1 MSQKII
7 LNTTRQGDIHL
18 EMRRS
23 TLTLTT
29 SQFNKELSHDC
40 YPSFDAAVS
49 ANDTVYIVYC
59 NPSATYLA
67 RFFQNSFDIVPL
79 QSIHG
84 ARNFHLMLHGN
95 IPILFYTIT
104 QNARTLLYLSFL
116 SSDGKPLFIDTCSN
130 LDAPFTICTDPDN
143 RDILI
148 TYVSPFGNILTRRL
162 TWSSKTLSDPLT
174 LDQKSIGTK
183 YPNCLYDDGLH
194 ITYLVKDKNSN
205 ALVYCP
211 PAGKPFCIYQYCTN
225 QTRPVLWK
233 DENGL
238 KVSFLQENNIF
249 HITLQNLSV
258 QKQEVPPQTQLAWLK
273 SPAATL
279 QDVSDSQMTFLYE
292 ETEQQTSA
300 PSQTE
305 ASTTS
310 AAPAVS
316 GSNATVNL
324 SDEIL
329 QFSGKQIAVPENL
342 ELEKLKIR
350 IKFLEDKLAE
360 LEKRM
365 QAAQPEEA

>member
-7 LNTTRQGDIHL
+7 LNTTRHGDIHL
-18 EMRRS
+18 EMRGS

-29 SQFNKELSHDC
+29 NQFQKELSHDC
-40 YPSFDAAVS
+40 YPFFDAAVS

-67 RFFQNSFDIVPL
+67 RFFQNAFDIVPL
-79 QSIHG
+79 QSICG

-95 IPILFYTIT
+95 IPVLFYTVT
-104 QNARTLLYLSFL
+104 QNARTLFYLSFL
-116 SSDGKPLFIDTCSN
+116 SGDGKPFFIDACSN
-130 LDAPFTICTDPDN
+130 LDAPFSICTDPDN

-148 TYVSPFGNILTRRL
+148 TYISPFGNVLTRRL
-162 TWSSKTLSDPLT
+162 IWSSKSLSETVT

-183 YPNCLYDDGLH
+183 YPSCLYDDGLH
-194 ITYLVKDKNSN
+194 ISYLAKDKNSN

-211 PAGKPFCIYQYCTN
+211 PEGKPFCIYQYCTN

-238 KVSFLQENNIF
+238 KVSFLQDSTIF
-249 HITLQNLSV
+249 HITLQNLSS

-279 QDVSDSQMTFLYE
+279 QDVSGSQMTFLYE
-292 ETEQQTSA
+292 ETEQ
-300 PSQTE
+300 P
-305 ASTTS
+305 S
-310 AAPAVS
+310 AAPQQAAAS
-316 GSNATVNL
+316 AACAAPAASSNATVNL
-324 SDEIL
+324 SDEICR
-329 QFSGKQIAVPENL
+329 FSGKQAAVPENL

-360 LEKRM
+360 LEKRS
-365 QAAQPEEA
+365 QTVQPEEA

>member
-18 EMRRS
+18 EMRGS

-29 SQFNKELSHDC
+29 SQFQKELSHDC

-67 RFFQNSFDIVPL
+67 HFFQNAFDIVPL

-116 SSDGKPLFIDTCSN
+116 SSDGKPFFIDACSN

-162 TWSSKTLSDPLT
+162 IWSNKALSEPVT

-183 YPNCLYDDGLH
+183 YPSCLYDDGLH
-194 ITYLVKDKNSN
+194 ISYLVKDKNSN

-211 PAGKPFCIYQYCTN
+211 PEEKPFHIYQYCTN

-233 DENGL
+233 DKNEL
-238 KVSFLQENNIF
+238 KVSFLQDNTIF

-258 QKQEVPPQTQLAWLK
+258 QKQDVPPQTQLAWLK

-279 QDVSDSQMTFLYE
+279 QDVSGSQMTFLYE
-292 ETEQQTSA
+292 ETAPQTSA
-300 PSQTE
+300 PPE
-305 ASTTS
+305 AAAPVVS
-310 AAPAVS
+310 AAPAAN
-316 GSNATVNL
+316 SNTTVNL

-329 QFSGKQIAVPENL
+329 QFAGKQIAVPENL

-360 LEKRM
+360 LEKRL
-365 QAAQPEEA
+365 QAAQPKDA